1 MRRTATSEKIDIAR
15 RYTYSRKRE
24 NADAAAGRR
33 EERDGTAKRR
43 EGERESL
50 VPESL
55 MGIRLQLLPGIS
67 ADDDDD
73 DAFFSFQERNVCA

>member
-1 MRRTATSEKIDIAR
+1 MLLR
-15 RYTYSRKRE
+15 
-24 NADAAAGRR
+24 GG
-33 EERDGTAKRR
+33 ERNEMVRLNDER
-43 EGERESL
+43 ERESL